1 MPSHLDKIEQLNR
14 LREAGAL
21 TRAEF
26 EAEKQRI
33 LSGTKASKGVIGEQR
48 EGSPLLW
55 VWIAIGAVVFIAL
68 AAAIAWFSFK
78 DIKPSGNAYTPP
90 GSERAAG
97 DKLDGAIPLNDSAPL
112 PTPSVTPTP
121 TPSPTATFPQFQSAI
136 PKAFRGNWDEMI
148 ADGCAGR
155 EPRFSIGA
163 TTLNNFEVS
172 WEVTNVKIDSP
183 TEIEIS
189 TTTKDEDG
197 DQQDQVWQF
206 RLADGGKSLT
216 SRKPGGTFFRRC
228 PKPSAN

>member
-14 LREAGAL
+14 LREAAAL
-21 TRAEF
+21 TKAEF
-26 EAEKQRI
+26 DAEKRRI
-33 LSGTKASKGVIGEQR
+33 LSSVEPGRSLAIEPR
-48 EGSPLLW
+48 EGSSAFWLW
-55 VWIAIGAVVFIAL
+55 AVLGAVIFIAL

-78 DIKPSGNAYTPP
+78 DIRPSGNAYSPP
-90 GSERAAG
+90 GSARGAA
-97 DKLDGAIPLNDSAPL
+97 DKLDSAIPLNDSAPM
-112 PTPSVTPTP
+112 PTPSITPTP
-121 TPSPTATFPQFQSAI
+121 TPSPTAAFPQFQSSI

-148 ADGCAGR
+148 ADGCAER

-172 WEVTNVKIDSP
+172 WDVTNVKIDSP

-189 TTTKDEDG
+189 TTTKDEDP

-216 SRKPGGTFFRRC
+216 SRKPGGAFFRRC
-228 PKPSAN
+228 PRPSAN